1 MATLTYIGKQ
11 SKTYLISTHRHAD
24 LEIIYCTQGDG
35 VLTFEKESF
44 LRYVSGDILI
54 IPPETL
60 HMNSSENGFKNIHLK
75 ISDLVSTYK
84 NPVKLADAD
93 GVVKQLL
100 KQLILVSVSEMKNK
114 NALVQNYIELLLNL
128 LSGMADAEYYSE
140 YVEKIKNKLIENFGD
155 GYFDAAAYLETLP
168 HSPEYLRKL
177 FKKETGLSPLKY
189 LTKIRLENAK
199 KLLNVRSNDR
209 NRLKIKEISEMCG
222 FPDPLYFSR
231 IFKKYYGHSPRRN

>member
-1 MATLTYIGKQ
+1 
-11 SKTYLISTHRHAD
+11 
-24 LEIIYCTQGDG
+24 
-35 VLTFEKESF
+35 
-44 LRYVSGDILI
+44 
-54 IPPETL
+54 
-60 HMNSSENGFKNIHLK
+60 MNSSENGFKNIHLK
-75 ISDLVSTYK
+75 ISDLVSAYK

-155 GYFDAAAYLETLP
+155 GYFDAAVYLETLP

-199 KLLNVRSNDR
+199 RLLNLRPNDQ